1 MPPKRAGRSN
11 DTAASLAFCAPERT
25 HNACNTAWSFCSLR
39 QAWRLTFVSGATFNS
54 SQCARAPLFKHTA
67 TGSLV
72 IRWSDCTAPL
82 AGPLLVEVTWAAANL
97 PHVALNLSRARC
109 LHIRQEGAFIQTQQ
123 LRNRRVVY
131 SKQYVYTYIFKPRT
145 CVFFGHLT
153 QRACKS
159 EQQHVVILVRNQ
171 GLSQLDQNNMR

>member
-1 MPPKRAGRSN
+1 MVVLLPG
-11 DTAASLAFCAPERT
+11 
-25 HNACNTAWSFCSLR
+25 

-145 CVFFGHLT
+145 FFL
-153 QRACKS
+153 
-159 EQQHVVILVRNQ
+159 
-171 GLSQLDQNNMR
+171 